1 MKKAPLDACLALS
14 LSGRCYSK
22 MGDLQ
27 AMVAIPNAMMLSPQ
41 LEPELVRNEGEE
53 SEFAAGEMQADGD
66 W

>member
-1 MKKAPLDACLALS
+1 
-14 LSGRCYSK
+14 